1 MLVTMIEE
9 AAVDANVRVILQSSW
24 TDLTTSKSSN
34 TSSATSVLPGGG
46 QSSTTSTST
55 SAPTSAP
62 VRVFHIGPCPHEWL
76 FPRVCGVLH
85 HGGAGTVAAGLR
97 AGKPTLV
104 CPFFGDQ
111 FFWGMALERAKVFFI
126 IVFSSHIMRVCI
138 RIIDLKKKKL
148 VSVS

>member
-55 SAPTSAP
+55 SAPTPP